1 MDFNKYIK
9 PILEHKKIILCW
21 VIAGLV
27 IAVIAAFVQ
36 KPVYITKTKWFIQ
49 KASSGSVLSG
59 MGKSSEGS
67 MLANAAGLLLGGDS
81 GGSAGIDAAI
91 LQSPEIVKAIIEEAE
106 IKNKDGSYISV
117 GTFRKRFKVEIDKKF
132 PFINIEYASN
142 DANES
147 YNVLLIAEEVFKK
160 KNITAEAKKAKLN
173 REFIENQVESAEFS
187 SVEAA
192 DSLKN
197 YEKRAKVVN
206 IEEEAKQ
213 QQTRLLQLENDLAEY
228 KARLAS
234 ISTKT
239 GDLKR
244 KLGVSS
250 TRLAI
255 EKSTIGSDV
264 DITTLKDKL
273 LSKNN
278 ELIALKVKY
287 TDKHHA
293 IIERQ
298 EEIERLKKEIEKRQ
312 YSLIG
317 KSVPADKIEEIK
329 NVKSQMIDNL
339 VSYSTEEVALKSRI
353 KAIQDTLGSY
363 NKDLRNLPTKKYNL
377 TRLEFENEFQKSR
390 LESIKQSYETAKINE
405 EFAKNTIS
413 IVKLDEPLFPE
424 KPTYPNIYLN
434 LIIGLVASLACAYA
448 NILVLEKLDHQI
460 RSPKFLEEIDNCTYL
475 GQINCPSSKNP
486 EDLLLKDSNN
496 EEYINLRT
504 NMKFLNIDDK
514 NKNITFLFPESQIY
528 SSAVLTNLACSLA
541 KANNKTLIIEAN
553 FREPILHKIMGLNTA
568 DNGLS
573 DYLAGNVASHFEII
587 QKLESLH
594 NLSYMPAG
602 ILPPNP
608 SDILD
613 SAKMKELIDRL
624 SDEYDFVL
632 YNLPAFKD
640 YADSLIVS
648 SNLNANIIVANS
660 LTTNL
665 NEFKH
670 MQNSLKKHKIDV
682 LGSVLINVD
691 EKA

>member
-1 MDFNKYIK
+1 MELNKYFK
-9 PILEHKKIILCW
+9 PILEHKKIILGW
-21 VIAGLV
+21 IIAGLI
-27 IAVIAAFVQ
+27 IAITAAFIQ
-36 KPVYITKTKWFIQ
+36 KPVYVTKAKWFIQ

-67 MLANAAGLLLGGDS
+67 MLANAAGLLLGGSSD
-81 GGSAGIDAAI
+81 GSAGIDAAI
-91 LQSPEIVKAIIEEAE
+91 LQSPEIVSAIIEEAN
-106 IKNKDGSYISV
+106 IKNKDGSFISV

-132 PFINIEYASN
+132 PFIIIEYASN

-147 YNVLLIAEEVFKK
+147 YNVLVIAEEVFKK

-173 REFIENQVESAEFS
+173 REFLEKQVDSAEFS
-187 SVEAA
+187 SVESA
-192 DSLKN
+192 DSLRS
-197 YEKRAKVVN
+197 YEKSAKVVN

-213 QQTRLLQLENDLAEY
+213 QQSRLLQLENDMAEY
-228 KARLAS
+228 KAKLAS

-244 KLGVSS
+244 KLGVS
-250 TRLAI
+250 TINLAI
-255 EKSTIGSDV
+255 EKSTIGNDV

-273 LSKNN
+273 LSKNT

-298 EEIERLKKEIEKRQ
+298 EEIEHLKNEIEKRQ
-312 YSLIG
+312 KSLIG
-317 KSVPADKIEEIK
+317 RSIPADKIEEIK

-339 VSYSTEEVALKSRI
+339 VDYSTEEVALKSRI
-353 KAIQDTLGSY
+353 SAIQDTLKSY
-363 NKDLRNLPTKKYNL
+363 NKDLGNLPAKKYNL

-413 IVKLDEPLFPE
+413 IVKLDEPIFPE

-434 LIIGLVASLACAYA
+434 IIIALVASLACAYA
-448 NILVLEKLDHQI
+448 NILVLDKLDNKI
-460 RSPKFLEEIDNCTYL
+460 RSPKFLEEMDNCTYL
-475 GQINCPSSKNP
+475 GEINCKKYHKP
-486 EDLLLKDSNN
+486 EDLLLENINN

-514 NKNITFLFPESQIY
+514 NKNITFLYPESQMY
-528 SSAVLTNLACSLA
+528 SSAVLINLASSLA

-553 FREPILHKIMGLNTA
+553 FREPVLHKILGLNTS

-573 DYLAGNVASHFEII
+573 DYLAGNVASHNEII
-587 QKLESLH
+587 QKLDSL
-594 NLSYMPAG
+594 NQLSYMPAG

-613 SAKMKELIDRL
+613 SVKMKELINRL

-632 YNLPAFKD
+632 YNLPAFKEF
-640 YADSLIVS
+640 ADSLIVS
-648 SNLNANIIVANS
+648 SNLNANILVANS
-660 LTTNL
+660 LTTNT

-670 MQNSLKKHKIDV
+670 MKNTLKKHEITV
-682 LGSVLINVD
+682 LGSVLINVN
-691 EKA
+691 